1 MITAQEAQSLLEAKF
16 PGVRKDGLTQI
27 AGTLALMCETKE
39 DAEKLINNMTDEA
52 VNAQVKTM
60 RSAIDAEV
68 TKATKTHED
77 KLREKYSFV
86 DKGQQQQ
93 QQQQQKQQQQEPDP
107 SKQQDVATIVQ
118 QAIAPLM
125 QKIEAQETKIH
136 AYEQKGIKD
145 ARREKIVALLDGTPD
160 VLRNAVLGQFDA
172 TTFADE
178 DAFTTFLNNQTNDI
192 QAYKT
197 QVSSQL
203 FGGFRPTTQQQAGG
217 AVSQAVQSF
226 IKSQQTQTSSSEGKK
241 LI

>member
-86 DKGQQQQ
+86 DKGQQ
-93 QQQQQKQQQQEPDP
+93 QQQQEPDP